1 MASSSTNSSTS
12 DSSTT
17 QNSPAVDDSAREQIF
32 SIISDA
38 ITDLNDELD
47 YDHLREISNSTA
59 VFDGDDSLD
68 SLSLVSLIV
77 DIEARVEDSFTTEVV
92 LASEKAMSMKNSP
105 YRNVASLVDFVL
117 EELANQKAS

>member
-1 MASSSTNSSTS
+1 MSSMSNSA
-12 DSSTT
+12 TT
-17 QNSPAVDDSAREQIF
+17 GEQGGEQNAREQIL

-47 YDHLREISNSTA
+47 YDHLRSISATTPI
-59 VFDGDDSLD
+59 FDGDDSLD

-77 DIEARVEDSFTTEVV
+77 DIEARVEDSFATELV

-105 YRNVASLVDFVL
+105 YRNVAALADFVL
-117 EELANQKAS
+117 EELANTQAS

>member
-1 MASSSTNSSTS
+1 MSSSSTNSSTS
-12 DSSTT
+12 DASAT
-17 QNSPAVDDSAREQIF
+17 QNSPTVDNSAREQIF

-47 YDHLREISNSTA
+47 YDHLREISNTTA